1 MNRLGKK
8 DQEFE
13 IMSEIKIV
21 NLDGKM
27 PLSEA
32 IEKLEK
38 IRKQVESLT
47 TVSYRSKLNDFIQIN
62 NTVKELAY

>member
-47 TVSYRSKLNDFIQIN
+47 TVSYRSKLNDFI
-62 NTVKELAY
+62 